1 MSAEAFT
8 RMRFLSVADRE
19 LRSAARRSATYRTRW
34 VTAAVSLGL
43 LAWLMWVFGAF
54 TNRGAVSDVFTV
66 FSVLTCLYCLLLST
80 ACTADSISLE
90 KREGTLGFLFLTN
103 LNSAEII
110 AGKLCST
117 ALASVYG
124 LLAIFPILA
133 LPLLMG
139 GITFE
144 HFARTILALLNAI
157 LFSLAA
163 GFLSSVLCKR
173 QFVAIALALGL
184 TLGLAGGF
192 MLGAAAAGSYPA
204 TRPLANWL
212 ALPSPL
218 YSLIVADGS
227 RPFGSNAFWPSAAA
241 VAALSLGCLGLT
253 TFLLARTWRDQPKTT
268 RAWHRL
274 RFWQRSERS
283 PSASRAALRRRFLA
297 INPMFWVAG
306 RQRVSAPVI
315 MVIAV
320 LLTLITVY
328 GAAPF
333 FGRLMGA
340 GSGNPVPG
348 YLFSWV
354 WAGLAIH
361 ALVLYY
367 AAMSASQRLA
377 EDKQSGALELI
388 LSTPITERA
397 FSRGL
402 WLAYARKMFFPAL
415 LAVLVHLFVIWILLV
430 MATLEP
436 PGLVPTGLTPG
447 EIFWG
452 ALLNQPIRGQTVDW
466 QFGFVL
472 RIGLVILLQLILT
485 WPTLGW
491 VARWLGLRMKHPAF
505 APAASLALL
514 IVPPILLFSFAC
526 YLAAEFNL
534 YRLSERLF
542 LPMLLWLALGIG
554 IGHCL
559 ALSLWAASRLR
570 HDLRLVAMS
579 RYQPLPP
586 WRWRLPTRRA
596 VRRFALAAVVFA
608 TAATSLVFGYY
619 SYQNWRSHR
628 AWKTFQTSLNRSGNS
643 LSLSPLLPEPVPD
656 DENFARSPAFL
667 SVLSKTNRQTA
678 DLFDRLRSFEQP
690 TSASRQDSVLTD
702 WSRQTNAPL
711 NPFVNWNSRQISV
724 SSQSNRQADAAAIL
738 QTLNS
743 QRGTLQELAASARRR
758 PAFQVSTNHDSRAVL
773 HPVRDQIL
781 VLERLHLLLQVR
793 ACASLALGQNADAAD
808 DLLTGLGLA
817 RLARQLP
824 DARSTVRVQGMLV
837 RSLQPLWEGL
847 SQRAWTGPQ
856 LAAFQ
861 AELANFNL
869 LADYTNSVRRVV
881 LAHIEIWRAIPD
893 STNSHIAL
901 PTTDGYMSE
910 SAWQLQPRAWWFQSC
925 IQLHNAGRNV
935 IENVDAAAGRIKP
948 AMSWSDLEGLPLD
961 YQTREMLQQS
971 PWWGPNPASVAFVQ
985 TSVNQATI
993 ACALERFR
1001 LVNGGYPET
1010 LEQLVPAFL
1019 SRVPHDAISG
1029 RPLVYQPVPE
1039 GSFTLRGVGP
1049 NGTVDQKNN
1058 PADDWLWTYSTNRP
1072 SVK

>member
-1 MSAEAFT
+1 
-8 RMRFLSVADRE
+8 
-19 LRSAARRSATYRTRW
+19 
-34 VTAAVSLGL
+34 
-43 LAWLMWVFGAF
+43 
-54 TNRGAVSDVFTV
+54 
-66 FSVLTCLYCLLLST
+66 
-80 ACTADSISLE
+80 
-90 KREGTLGFLFLTN
+90 
-103 LNSAEII
+103 
-110 AGKLCST
+110 
-117 ALASVYG
+117 
-124 LLAIFPILA
+124 
-133 LPLLMG
+133 
-139 GITFE
+139 
-144 HFARTILALLNAI
+144 
-157 LFSLAA
+157 
-163 GFLSSVLCKR
+163 
-173 QFVAIALALGL
+173 
-184 TLGLAGGF
+184 
-192 MLGAAAAGSYPA
+192 
-204 TRPLANWL
+204 
-212 ALPSPL
+212 
-218 YSLIVADGS
+218 
-227 RPFGSNAFWPSAAA
+227 
-241 VAALSLGCLGLT
+241 
-253 TFLLARTWRDQPKTT
+253 
-268 RAWHRL
+268 
-274 RFWQRSERS
+274 
-283 PSASRAALRRRFLA
+283 
-297 INPMFWVAG
+297 
-306 RQRVSAPVI
+306 
-315 MVIAV
+315 
-320 LLTLITVY
+320 
-328 GAAPF
+328 
-333 FGRLMGA
+333 
-340 GSGNPVPG
+340 
-348 YLFSWV
+348 
-354 WAGLAIH
+354 
-361 ALVLYY
+361 
-367 AAMSASQRLA
+367 
-377 EDKQSGALELI
+377 
-388 LSTPITERA
+388 
-397 FSRGL
+397 
-402 WLAYARKMFFPAL
+402 
-415 LAVLVHLFVIWILLV
+415 
-430 MATLEP
+430 
-436 PGLVPTGLTPG
+436 
-447 EIFWG
+447 
-452 ALLNQPIRGQTVDW
+452 
-466 QFGFVL
+466 
-472 RIGLVILLQLILT
+472 
-485 WPTLGW
+485 
-491 VARWLGLRMKHPAF
+491 
-505 APAASLALL
+505 
-514 IVPPILLFSFAC
+514 
-526 YLAAEFNL
+526 
-534 YRLSERLF
+534 
-542 LPMLLWLALGIG
+542 
-554 IGHCL
+554 
-559 ALSLWAASRLR
+559 
-570 HDLRLVAMS
+570 
-579 RYQPLPP
+579 
-586 WRWRLPTRRA
+586 
-596 VRRFALAAVVFA
+596 VVFA